1 MKSIYLLLKQLLFNP
16 KLIFFNLTS
25 VLKNYISKVFQST
38 FIKNHGIFIWVI
50 SIGLILRL
58 LFIEFQGLSN
68 DELSAWYRLRFNDW
82 NSFWYYGVKFG
93 DMHPVFYQ
101 AFMYF
106 WVNIFGDSEIAL
118 RSTGLFFYLLNSL
131 FIYKIC
137 IRYFSKNTGLAILV
151 VYSTLVFTIINTSLA
166 RPYNS
171 GTFFLLFSFWSI
183 LEIHN
188 GKKKISIW
196 HLFLTL
202 SFLGAMTSHYFAFL
216 TAGIIGFLSLFY
228 LPKSKRIGFLISGTL
243 SILLFLPHWS
253 VTEFHLNKGGLGWLP
268 PPDIGWLPQTL
279 FQIFNN
285 SWFILIT
292 IIAALLFIHFK
303 VKVYNKE
310 EKLAIAIFSI
320 TYIISHVISII
331 YTPILRELVL
341 LYLLPFLL
349 FFLFRNIDYIKHIK
363 IIFLVLPLIFGVH
376 SIFVNGLLKS
386 KHFGVFREIGNE
398 INILDANNILKES
411 TIASNYNNIA
421 YLNYYLNNPLK
432 ESIKDWSSGEVIY
445 ELADKARNS
454 NKKYFLYSW
463 SNSFHIPMYYEVIQK
478 YFPSIIDGVSYFGS
492 SFRLFSKT
500 NNRIL
505 SPVKGIIPAS
515 LPIVTSD
522 EFFGEINLSVEKLK
536 MNEDQYI
543 LLKAKGKLTSK
554 FPVYFVATLE
564 RDGEMVKKNKQA
576 LFYTAFDQSKLCET
590 NKLTDFFIAFRVPE
604 EALSSDIIKIYFWNP
619 EKVTVEVQKVELFYQ
634 KS

>member
-1 MKSIYLLLKQLLFNP
+1 MF
-16 KLIFFNLTS
+16 
-25 VLKNYISKVFQST
+25 KVFQID

-101 AFMYF
+101 AFLHF

-131 FIYKIC
+131 LIYKIC
-137 IRYFSKNTGLAILV
+137 TRFFSKNTGLALLV
-151 VYSTLVFTIINTSLA
+151 VYSSLVFTSINTTLA

-188 GKKKISIW
+188 SKQKISIW

-228 LPKSKRIGFLISGTL
+228 LPKSKRIVFLISSIL
-243 SILLFLPHWS
+243 SILLFLPHWT

-268 PPDIGWLPQTL
+268 APDLDWLPQKL
-279 FQIFNN
+279 FQIFNY
-285 SWFILIT
+285 SWFIVLLI
-292 IIAALLFIHFK
+292 IGGVLFSLLK
-303 VKVYNKE
+303 SKGKVYSKE

-320 TYIISHVISII
+320 TYLISHIISLI

-349 FFLFRNIDYIKHIK
+349 FFLFRNIDPIKHIK

-376 SIFVNGLLKS
+376 SVFVKDLLKS
-386 KHFGVFREIGNE
+386 KHFGVFREIGDE
-398 INILDANNILKES
+398 INTLEANNILKES
-411 TIASNYNNIA
+411 TIASNFNNIG
-421 YLNYYLNNPLK
+421 YLNYYLNTPLK
-432 ESIKDWSSGEVIY
+432 ESIIDWSNGGVVY
-445 ELADKARNS
+445 ELAERARNS
-454 NKKYFLYSW
+454 KKDYFLYTW
-463 SNSFHIPMYYEVIQK
+463 SNNFHIPMYYEVIQQH
-478 YFPSIIDGVSYFGS
+478 FPFITDNENYFGS
-492 SFRLFSKT
+492 SYRLFSKKGK
-500 NNRIL
+500 RIL
-505 SPVKGIIPAS
+505 SPVKGLLPAT
-515 LPIVTSD
+515 LPLVTSN
-522 EFFGEINLSVEKLK
+522 EFFGEIKLSVDKIK
-536 MNEDQYI
+536 NNRDQYI
-543 LLKAKGKLTSK
+543 LLKTKGKLTSTS
-554 FPVYFVATLE
+554 PVYFVATIE
-564 RDGEMVKKNKQA
+564 RNGEIAKKNEDA
-576 LFYTAFDQSKLCET
+576 LLYAAYDQTKLNQINT
-590 NKLTDFFIAFRVPE
+590 FTDFFIAFNVPK
-604 EALSSDIIKIYFWNP
+604 EALPSDFIKIYFWNP
-619 EKVTVEVQKVELFYQ
+619 EKVTVEIDKVELFFQ
-634 KS
+634 DK